1 MQVGWLVLYQ
11 QLLIILQ
18 ENLLQLIIFAGYACS
33 PLVAGTLLPICV
45 LLAIIRRTVHA
56 LCKEHTLSCKKS
68 CTALLMLLRC
78 MPVSNNV
85 GSLSSIGCA
94 LLIAQHQV
102 GLCFAAV
109 TR

>member
-18 ENLLQLIIFAGYACS
+18 ENLLQLTMFAGCQACS

-45 LLAIIRRTVHA
+45 LLAIMSTVHV
-56 LCKEHTLSCKKS
+56 LCTEHTLSCKQP

-94 LLIAQHQV
+94 LLIALHQV

-109 TR
+109 AR